1 MHNNLFIASCIG
13 TMLLAQL
20 GAPLK
25 ASGFTVAI
33 LMSVCVIG
41 VPHGG
46 LDHLA
51 GRQLFAKSCG
61 RLWFVLFFVGYLA
74 IAGMTMVGW
83 LLFPLSTAIGFFM
96 ISANHFGR
104 EDRPSDPLDET
115 VTVWS
120 SLTAIGSGGLVVWI
134 PAIARPIEMQ
144 HVLQAI
150 IPAGISASSESIVFW
165 TQILAGMFVPMA
177 LVDIIYTFA
186 SPVARSHDAVTRAVR
201 HVFLILMLAATPI
214 PISFCLFFCGW
225 HSIRGLS
232 QLMRDHRMTLDQLT
246 IASLPMTL
254 GAIGLCGVGAWFW
267 SSGRELN
274 AEVTRTLFL
283 GLSGMAV
290 PHLVLHD
297 LLPILI
303 RRLHFERKLD
313 SPSAA

>member
-1 MHNNLFIASCIG
+1 MHNNLFISSCIG

-20 GAPLK
+20 GAPLN
-25 ASGFTVAI
+25 ALGFMVAV
-33 LMSVCVIG
+33 LVSVCVIG

-51 GRQLFAKSCG
+51 GRQLFANSCA
-61 RLWFVLFFVGYLA
+61 RLWFVPFFVGYLA
-74 IAGMTMVGW
+74 IAGMAVVGW
-83 LLFPLSTAIGFFM
+83 LLLPLWTAIGFFM

-104 EDRPSDPLDET
+104 EDRSPDPLVET

-144 HVLQAI
+144 QILQAI
-150 IPAGISASSESIVFW
+150 IPAGIGASSESIVFW
-165 TQILAGMFVPMA
+165 TQILAGMFVPVA
-177 LVDIIYTFA
+177 TIDIIYSFA
-186 SPVARSHDAVTRAVR
+186 SPVARAHDGVARAVR

-214 PISFCLFFCGW
+214 SFSFCLFFCGW
-225 HSIRGLS
+225 HSIRGLN
-232 QLMRDHRMTLDQLT
+232 QLMQDHRMTLKQLT
-246 IASLPMTL
+246 IASLPMSL
-254 GAIGLCGVGAWFW
+254 GAIGLCGLGAWFW
-267 SSGRELN
+267 SSGRALN

-297 LLPILI
+297 LMPMFVRRSRCISKLEI
-303 RRLHFERKLD
+303 R
-313 SPSAA
+313 SAA